1 MNKRLY
7 STNALTPKELEVL
20 FAIVE
25 KGIFDTNSLAKKLCI
40 TSSTVR
46 THLQSI
52 YAKFQVTSKAE
63 LVYRYYNE
71 KQIQSNKNNN

>member
-7 STNALTPKELEVL
+7 LSNSLTPKELEVL
-20 FAIVE
+20 YAIVE

-52 YAKFQVTSKAE
+52 YAKFQVISKAE
-63 LVYRYYNE
+63 LVYRYYQFKEE
-71 KQIQSNKNNN
+71 KGVLN

>member
-7 STNALTPKELEVL
+7 LSNSLTPKELEVF

-25 KGIFDTNSLAKKLCI
+25 KGIFKTSALARKFFV
-40 TSSTVR
+40 SSATIR
-46 THLQSI
+46 THLQNI
-52 YAKFQVTSKAE
+52 YTKLNINSMTE

-71 KQIQSNKNNN
+71 KQISRNKNNN